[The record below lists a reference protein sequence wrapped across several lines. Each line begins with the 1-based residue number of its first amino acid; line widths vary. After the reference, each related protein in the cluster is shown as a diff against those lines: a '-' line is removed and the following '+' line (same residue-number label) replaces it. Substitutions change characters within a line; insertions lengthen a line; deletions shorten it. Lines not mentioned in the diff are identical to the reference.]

1 VNPSKTVAEIDLNAI
16 AHNLSVVREKTNNR
30 DIIAVVK
37 ANAYGHGLV
46 EISRFFAENGVHML
60 GVAYSEEGVILRE
73 SGIKIPI
80 LIFFD
85 RDNEDICVKYAL
97 TPVVYDFDMARKISE
112 VADKNGHRIPIHI
125 KVDTGMGR
133 VGIPISRA
141 EKEIIKIVELENIIP
156 EGLMSHF
163 SDADLQDKEFA
174 NYQIML
180 FKTLINKLKEH
191 GISFRYYHMANSAA
205 VLTLTDAHFNLVR
218 PGLML
223 YGYGCC
229 EQEKLRPGMRLMS
242 RIIFLKRVPPGTTIS
257 YGRTYTTR
265 RESLIATIPAG
276 YADGFNRLL
285 SNTGKVLINGQFAPV
300 VGRVCMDTFMVDVT
314 DVKGV
319 DYNSD
324 VILIGEA
331 GDKRITAYEIAEMTQ
346 TIPYEVLTSVG
357 QRVERRYV
365 K

>member
-1 VNPSKTVAEIDLNAI
+1 VNPPKTVAEIDLNAI

-46 EISRFFAENGVHML
+46 EISRFFAENGIHML
-60 GVAYSEEGVILRE
+60 GVAYSEEGILLRE

-85 RDNEDICVKYAL
+85 RDNADICVRYKL
-97 TPVVYDFDMARKISE
+97 TPVVYDFDMAKEVSE
-112 VADKNGHRIPIHI
+112 VAGKNGHRIPIHI

-133 VGIPISRA
+133 VGIPVARA
-141 EKEIIKIVELENIIP
+141 EDEIVKIAGLENIIL

-180 FKTLINKLKEH
+180 FKTLINKLKEQ

-229 EQEKLRPGMRLMS
+229 EQEKLRPIMRLKS
-242 RIIFLKRVPPGTTIS
+242 KIIFLKKVPPGTTIS
-257 YGRTYTTR
+257 YGRTFTTR

-314 DVKGV
+314 DIKGV